1 MKSSTRAKLKR
12 TILLVGLGI
21 VSSLILNQDSK
32 LENMENEFPTLTGN
46 NLNREEV
53 TIPNDLNEKPLLVI
67 LAFEQYH
74 QRTVDE
80 IIYQIEGEVSPSS
93 INIIETPV
101 LAGSS
106 KLFQSYLDGIM
117 RGGIKDYDI
126 RARTITIYGK
136 KDEILEQLKIEDQNV
151 YWYLIG
157 KDTSTILLSGMNT
170 LSKSQ
175 LNDFGRNINDY
186 RKPKSLCYSS

>member
-1 MKSSTRAKLKR
+1 MKSTTWTFFTKLV
-12 TILLVGLGI
+12 ILVTLAIVFGLI
-21 VSSLILNQDSK
+21 WNQDSK
-32 LENMENEFPTLTGN
+32 LKNMENEFPTLVGN
-46 NLNREEV
+46 NLNREQI
-53 TIPNDLNEKPLLVI
+53 TIPNDINDKPLLII

-80 IIYQIEGEVSPSS
+80 IIYQIEGEVNPSS
-93 INIIETPV
+93 INIIETPI

-175 LNDFGRNINDY
+175 LNDFGRNIND
-186 RKPKSLCYSS
+186 

>member
-1 MKSSTRAKLKR
+1 MKSTTWTFFTKLV
-12 TILLVGLGI
+12 ILVTLAIVFGLI
-21 VSSLILNQDSK
+21 WNQDSK
-32 LENMENEFPTLTGN
+32 LKNMENEFPTLVGN
-46 NLNREEV
+46 NLNREQI
-53 TIPNDLNEKPLLVI
+53 TIPNDINDKPLLII

-80 IIYQIEGEVSPSS
+80 IIYQVEEVVDSS
-93 INIIETPV
+93 SLNIIETPI
-101 LAGSS
+101 LAGAS

-126 RARTITIYGK
+126 RARTITIYGE
-136 KDEILEQLKIEDQNV
+136 KDEILDILGIEDKNV

-157 KDTSTILLSGMNT
+157 ENTSTILLSGMNT

-175 LNDFGRNINDY
+175 LNDLGRNIND
-186 RKPKSLCYSS
+186 

>member
-1 MKSSTRAKLKR
+1 
-12 TILLVGLGI
+12 
-21 VSSLILNQDSK
+21 
-32 LENMENEFPTLTGN
+32 
-46 NLNREEV
+46 
-53 TIPNDLNEKPLLVI
+53 
-67 LAFEQYH
+67 
-74 QRTVDE
+74 
-80 IIYQIEGEVSPSS
+80 
-93 INIIETPV
+93 
-101 LAGSS
+101 
-106 KLFQSYLDGIM
+106 M

-175 LNDFGRNINDY
+175 LNDFGRNIND
-186 RKPKSLCYSS
+186 

>member
-1 MKSSTRAKLKR
+1 
-12 TILLVGLGI
+12 
-21 VSSLILNQDSK
+21 
-32 LENMENEFPTLTGN
+32 
-46 NLNREEV
+46 
-53 TIPNDLNEKPLLVI
+53 
-67 LAFEQYH
+67 
-74 QRTVDE
+74 
-80 IIYQIEGEVSPSS
+80 
-93 INIIETPV
+93 
-101 LAGSS
+101 
-106 KLFQSYLDGIM
+106 M

-175 LNDFGRNINDY
+175 VNDFGRNIND
-186 RKPKSLCYSS
+186 

>member
-106 KLFQSYLDGIM
+106 KLFHSYLDGIM

-175 LNDFGRNINDY
+175 LNDFGRNIND
-186 RKPKSLCYSS
+186 

>member
-80 IIYQIEGEVSPSS
+80 IIYQIEVTHFSMTTSKSFPSFS
-93 INIIETPV
+93 INE
-101 LAGSS
+101 
-106 KLFQSYLDGIM
+106 
-117 RGGIKDYDI
+117 
-126 RARTITIYGK
+126 
-136 KDEILEQLKIEDQNV
+136 
-151 YWYLIG
+151 
-157 KDTSTILLSGMNT
+157 
-170 LSKSQ
+170 
-175 LNDFGRNINDY
+175 
-186 RKPKSLCYSS
+186 

>member
-1 MKSSTRAKLKR
+1 
-12 TILLVGLGI
+12 
-21 VSSLILNQDSK
+21 
-32 LENMENEFPTLTGN
+32 
-46 NLNREEV
+46 
-53 TIPNDLNEKPLLVI
+53 
-67 LAFEQYH
+67 
-74 QRTVDE
+74 
-80 IIYQIEGEVSPSS
+80 
-93 INIIETPV
+93 
-101 LAGSS
+101 
-106 KLFQSYLDGIM
+106 M

-175 LNDFGRNINDY
+175 LNDLGRNIND
-186 RKPKSLCYSS
+186 